1 MSKLKMFPVV
11 FVWFENKIIMK
22 EESKIKF
29 FDEPL
34 SILFIFIQWKLGS
47 GLSTDTYL
55 YGSVF

>member
-1 MSKLKMFPVV
+1 MFPIV
-11 FVWFENKIIMK
+11 FVWSENKIIMK
-22 EESKIKF
+22 EESKINF
-29 FDEPL
+29 FDERL